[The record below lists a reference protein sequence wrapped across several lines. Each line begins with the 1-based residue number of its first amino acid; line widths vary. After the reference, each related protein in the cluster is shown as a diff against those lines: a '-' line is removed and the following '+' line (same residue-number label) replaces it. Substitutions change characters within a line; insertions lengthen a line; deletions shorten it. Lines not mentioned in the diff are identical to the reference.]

1 MDPADLQAQPRPD
14 PARATREAASIGKA
28 TEADRSE
35 VVTAL
40 AQAFYDDPVLG
51 WFLPDDARRMRQLE
65 SLFGYFG
72 EKVWFALD
80 ETYTTAMAAGA
91 AVWMP
96 PDTWRVG
103 VWDQVRMLPGMASA
117 IGLRGIPRLL
127 RGFNLM
133 ESKHPHDRHYYLP
146 LIGVRPEW
154 QGRGLGTA
162 LLLPVLERCD
172 RDKMPAYL
180 EATTPR
186 NLACYQRNGFEV
198 TQEFVLPD
206 GPPMWPT
213 WREPRRRV

>member
-103 VWDQVRMLPGMASA
+103 VWTRCGCC
-117 IGLRGIPRLL
+117 
-127 RGFNLM
+127 
-133 ESKHPHDRHYYLP
+133 
-146 LIGVRPEW
+146 PEW
-154 QGRGLGTA
+154 
-162 LLLPVLERCD
+162 
-172 RDKMPAYL
+172 
-180 EATTPR
+180 
-186 NLACYQRNGFEV
+186 
-198 TQEFVLPD
+198 
-206 GPPMWPT
+206 
-213 WREPRRRV
+213 RRPSG